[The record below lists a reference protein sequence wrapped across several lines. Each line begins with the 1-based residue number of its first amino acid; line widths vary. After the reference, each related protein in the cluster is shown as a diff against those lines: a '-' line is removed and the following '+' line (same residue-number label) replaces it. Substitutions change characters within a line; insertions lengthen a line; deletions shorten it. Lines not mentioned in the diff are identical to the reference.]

1 MNEKTSLVR
10 HPSAYR
16 SNPTAMEEEVH
27 HLFNE
32 LRNIFEQY
40 QKEVPGKRRPW
51 PESIRERILKL
62 WSLGVT
68 SHQISEECKMPAQ
81 TLYSW
86 RQRLK
91 KQKAVPGFSEI
102 PLKRSKRRT
111 NFQIQQDEIRHSN
124 RLQLSQ
130 LESLPTMQPQVQQ
143 SVILTLPSGVK
154 IEGLNFEQIKDLLQR
169 LEGT

>member
-1 MNEKTSLVR
+1 MNEKTSLIR
-10 HPSAYR
+10 HPSTYR
-16 SNPTAMEEEVH
+16 TSATPTEQEVY
-27 HLFNE
+27 HLFSE
-32 LRNIFEQY
+32 LKNIFEQY

-86 RQRLK
+86 RQRIK
-91 KQKAVPGFSEI
+91 KKAPGFSEI

-124 RLQLSQ
+124 KLQLSQ
-130 LESLPTMQPQVQQ
+130 LEFSYVRRWQC
-143 SVILTLPSGVK
+143 SC
-154 IEGLNFEQIKDLLQR
+154 
-169 LEGT
+169 